1 MKDKI
6 REIIEGSYWYEN
18 GEWFIRDKRRDILVD
33 AIYQATRLDK
43 KKINDIGIDLVDK
56 HFPKGECQER
66 GRAIVLYVELLIAIQ
81 DELTKEG

>member
-6 REIIEGSYWYEN
+6 REIVEGSSWYEE
-18 GEWFIRDKRRDILVD
+18 GEWGVRDAIRDTLVN
-33 AIYQATRLDK
+33 AIYQATRLYK

-81 DELTKEG
+81 DELTKEE